1 MIILTIEI
9 IIAIMVLTAV
19 IIFYKKNKKI
29 ELLMEEKQKRIQDK
43 NLDKALINQRK
54 G

>member
-1 MIILTIEI
+1 MVILTIEI

-29 ELLMEEKQKRIQDK
+29 ELLIEEKHKRIQDK